1 MEFYHAEY
9 IDVAKEWACDQ
20 LICGYA
26 SKYSI
31 DRTGL
36 KILDLNSK
44 DATSSIVSLR
54 SYKIAKGQSKRTWRE
69 KAWTTSFAIS
79 LLMSKTSM

>member
-31 DRTGL
+31 GRTGL

-54 SYKIAKGQSKRTWRE
+54 SYKIAKGQSKRTSK